1 MDLDGGR
8 PVCFANLERGGGHA
22 RDRLLSDVM
31 MILLII
37 NAKVE
42 YIRRSLE

>member
-1 MDLDGGR
+1 MFREPGEG
-8 PVCFANLERGGGHA
+8 GGGHA